1 MASCCWRRVL
11 GKSNHQHHHHLFLMT
26 NQLSRQKWEQE
37 SSSSS
42 VLDDRSII
50 YAGSSGNKS
59 HQHNHLFLM
68 TNQLCRHNHH
78 HHQFFMTDQLF
89 MQAVVGTS
97 GAGSFSS
104 NRQRKKTSTM
114 IQIVFQK
121 TSTKIQV
128 VSENLNKAAKI
139 FQVVFLFSPTILQ
152 RQLDRSGRRSSLVE
166 QNCDR
171 LLRPQIRNWRQ
182 IGSKSKFRLET
193 ANFKSVLRHLR
204 KMIWCQGLVWWK

>member
-1 MASCCWRRVL
+1 
-11 GKSNHQHHHHLFLMT
+11 
-26 NQLSRQKWEQE
+26 
-37 SSSSS
+37 
-42 VLDDRSII
+42 
-50 YAGSSGNKS
+50 
-59 HQHNHLFLM
+59 
-68 TNQLCRHNHH
+68 
-78 HHQFFMTDQLF
+78 
-89 MQAVVGTS
+89 MQAVVWTS
-97 GAGSFSS
+97 GAGSVSS
-104 NRQRKKTSTM
+104 NHQRKKTSIIQIVFQKSSTKIQIVFQKSSTKIQVVFQNLLTK

-121 TSTKIQV
+121 TSTKMQV
-128 VSENLNKAAKI
+128 VSEDLNKAAKI